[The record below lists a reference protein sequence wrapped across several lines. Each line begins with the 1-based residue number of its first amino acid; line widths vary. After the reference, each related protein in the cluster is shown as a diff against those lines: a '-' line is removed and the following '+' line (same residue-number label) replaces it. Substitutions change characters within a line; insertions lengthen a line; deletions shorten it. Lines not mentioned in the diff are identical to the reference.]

1 VWPSEETSKLD
12 LTDENQRSYSASEN
26 KLRILLREDGFESD
40 YNYGRNRP
48 LAMIIKQKASW
59 TNRGS
64 GVVLQTIYYVWCGTT
79 ELTWNTDDVYSTGK
93 IVD

>member
-1 VWPSEETSKLD
+1 
-12 LTDENQRSYSASEN
+12 
-26 KLRILLREDGFESD
+26 
-40 YNYGRNRP
+40 
-48 LAMIIKQKASW
+48 MIIKQKASW